1 MGAITARRRHSA
13 LPLMTTTIQYNAN
26 AAAVTISPNG
36 RFTLFNGQPD
46 YRIVGVSFAL
56 SDVHRKRQPRPARF
70 ALQDEF
76 LDQEISHSS
85 FSHFFLICN

>member
-1 MGAITARRRHSA
+1 
-13 LPLMTTTIQYNAN
+13 MTTTIQYNAN

-56 SDVHRKRQPRPARF
+56 SDVHRKRQPD
-70 ALQDEF
+70 LQD
-76 LDQEISHSS
+76 SHSKTNFS
-85 FSHFFLICN
+85 TRKSLFSYSHFF

>member
-1 MGAITARRRHSA
+1 
-13 LPLMTTTIQYNAN
+13 MTTTIQYNAN

-76 LDQEISHSS
+76 LHQEISL
-85 FSHFFLICN
+85 FI